1 MIFVDAII
9 AGVVRQFPGFKR
21 VLLTLIHAKWVT
33 HRIAD
38 QTSLAKRVTH
48 RIADRTSLKTSILHL
63 LMLLYIQIIAPT
75 KDLFQLGCLRIG
87 ALLLILSLVVYCN
100 GITYVQLLIYSMKR
114 FFFVC
119 LFFFFFK
126 QARPRAQ

>member
-9 AGVVRQFPGFKR
+9 AGVVRQFPGFKK
-21 VLLTLIHAKWVT
+21 VLLTLIHTKWVT

-63 LMLLYIQIIAPT
+63 LILLYIQIIAPT
-75 KDLFQLGCLRIG
+75 KKRPLSIRMFTHWRFAFDALPCCLLQWNYLRATFNILYETFF
-87 ALLLILSLVVYCN
+87 LL
-100 GITYVQLLIYSMKR
+100 
-114 FFFVC
+114 FVC
-119 LFFFFFK
+119 LFVCF
-126 QARPRAQ
+126 